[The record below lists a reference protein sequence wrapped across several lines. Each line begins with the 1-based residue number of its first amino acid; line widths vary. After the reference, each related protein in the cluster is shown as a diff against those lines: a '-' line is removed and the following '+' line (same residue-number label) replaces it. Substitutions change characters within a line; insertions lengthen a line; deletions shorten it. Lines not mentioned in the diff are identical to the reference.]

1 MNKATSGTQH
11 FLKNP
16 KRAAEIIM
24 DHMAHDGPPDVKK
37 KRVYLDVKESMEKVL
52 ALNPFYPS

>member
-16 KRAAEIIM
+16 KRAAATIM

-37 KRVYLDVKESMEKVL
+37 LRVYLNVEESVEQVL
-52 ALNPFYPS
+52 ALTPFHPS

>member
-16 KRAAEIIM
+16 KRAVTTIM

-37 KRVYLDVKESMEKVL
+37 SRVYLEVEENVEKVL
-52 ALNPFYPS
+52 ALTPFHPS